1 MRMRLVLRIAVFT
14 LPIITLIFSA
24 KFHVAST
31 GSQSSRAQ
39 RFLLQTATE
48 ADTVPPHLLL
58 RPPPPPPP
66 PHSDS
71 ARPCEPLSAR
81 AVRETAEANAH
92 GVTFVTFA
100 NAAQLDF
107 ALNWHQHLS
116 LLGLGRSALLGAT
129 DEATNRGLSAA
140 GARCFPLKSSIGADE
155 AKWGSPGFS
164 HMGRTKAPV
173 SVASPHSSHLSSPPP
188 RLISAY
194 LGPAHLGSPRP
205 TSPHLASSREPRVAP
220 ATQALLVRTLLE
232 LNATLLFADVDVV
245 FLRDPLPYLGRQLAA
260 HAQLLF
266 HTDGFGSSPEA
277 TVSLPAPRHVLRP
290 SQASPAATP
299 TAPPLPHRPSP
310 PSPRGS
316 RRRPLASR
324 PR

>member
-1 MRMRLVLRIAVFT
+1 MRLVLRIAVFT

-129 DEATNRGLSAA
+129 DGPRIAASGQRRARDKGSRPLGAALCAEAR
-140 GARCFPLKSSIGADE
+140 P
-155 AKWGSPGFS
+155 
-164 HMGRTKAPV
+164 
-173 SVASPHSSHLSSPPP
+173 ASPQF
-188 RLISAY
+188 
-194 LGPAHLGSPRP
+194 
-205 TSPHLASSREPRVAP
+205 TS
-220 ATQALLVRTLLE
+220 T
-232 LNATLLFADVDVV
+232 N
-245 FLRDPLPYLGRQLAA
+245 
-260 HAQLLF
+260 
-266 HTDGFGSSPEA
+266 
-277 TVSLPAPRHVLRP
+277 
-290 SQASPAATP
+290 
-299 TAPPLPHRPSP
+299 
-310 PSPRGS
+310 
-316 RRRPLASR
+316 
-324 PR
+324 

>member
-1 MRMRLVLRIAVFT
+1 
-14 LPIITLIFSA
+14 
-24 KFHVAST
+24 
-31 GSQSSRAQ
+31 
-39 RFLLQTATE
+39 
-48 ADTVPPHLLL
+48 
-58 RPPPPPPP
+58 
-66 PHSDS
+66 
-71 ARPCEPLSAR
+71 
-81 AVRETAEANAH
+81 VRETAEANTH

-164 HMGRTKAPV
+164 HMGRTKA
-173 SVASPHSSHLSSPPP
+173 
-188 RLISAY
+188 
-194 LGPAHLGSPRP
+194 
-205 TSPHLASSREPRVAP
+205 
-220 ATQALLVRTLLE
+220 LLVRTLLE

-277 TVSLPAPRHVLRP
+277 TVSRL
-290 SQASPAATP
+290 SPCSHPDTSC
-299 TAPPLPHRPSP
+299 APPKRRQPRP
-310 PSPRGS
+310 
-316 RRRPLASR
+316 
-324 PR
+324 